1 MVGGGT
7 NPHSPGQHQERTHRD
22 LTGEPCTTL
31 PAAQVGNAGPW
42 VVDPKHPPVTEAA
55 PPPSIRSG
63 GDGHSAP
70 PVWLESRRGREGG
83 SSVPSINRGKPH
95 SARVQHPRQPS
106 TTLWAAGNQE
116 TPKVLERPFAPVSA
130 TEAKGASAIPEK
142 RNRASDDLYLATGR
156 RRLTVTECRVLM
168 GWPPEYD
175 EHLATV
181 TKTNGY
187 RILGNGC
194 VPRWVEVHARAVVGA
209 DR

>member
-1 MVGGGT
+1 MRAWTTAGEALGLTGAVMTAGATGEGRPTGPEAPTATDGSRGNAYLVGGGT

-22 LTGEPCTTL
+22 
-31 PAAQVGNAGPW
+31 
-42 VVDPKHPPVTEAA
+42 PKHPPVTEAA
-55 PPPSIRSG
+55 PSPSTRSG

-83 SSVPSINRGKPH
+83 SSVPSINRGD
-95 SARVQHPRQPS
+95 A
-106 TTLWAAGNQE
+106 
-116 TPKVLERPFAPVSA
+116 KVLERPFAPVSA

-142 RNRASDDLYLATGR
+142 RNRASDDLCLATGR

-194 VPRWVEVHARAVVGA
+194 VPRWVEVHARAVVEA